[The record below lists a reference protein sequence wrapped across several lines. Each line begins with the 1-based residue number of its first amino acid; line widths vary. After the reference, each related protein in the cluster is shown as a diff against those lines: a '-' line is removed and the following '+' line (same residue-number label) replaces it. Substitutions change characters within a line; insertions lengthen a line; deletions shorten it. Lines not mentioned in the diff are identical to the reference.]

1 MKSLQGFK
9 HFVIA
14 VNDILG
20 LLLFISLLFISTM
33 VIPFIDTM
41 GAGILVCIV
50 TGFWYVLSGIYTNGT
65 ILIEEQQTTNRL
77 LTSLIKT
84 TKDNKPVDW
93 GFDK

>member
-20 LLLFISLLFISTM
+20 ILLFCSLVLLSTM
-33 VIPFIDTM
+33 VIPFIGTL
-41 GAGILVCIV
+41 GAGVAVCVV

-65 ILIEEQQTTNRL
+65 VLIEEQQTTNQL
-77 LTSLIKT
+77 LAGLIKT
-84 TKDNKPVDW
+84 TKDNAPVDW
-93 GFDK
+93 DFDK